1 MASGCVNCGTSH
13 DLRTDCPGSVTT
25 MGPERRSA
33 HVRVRTERG
42 IETVRVLIAPSPGGW
57 RARIASD
64 PNVLWT
70 VPGGRSTLKFWGG
83 SPQEVE
89 KRAIEFIEDHF
100 ARRSSRGSAGDA
112 APEARQSASLG
123 RPLRSASFAKRKPAR
138 LPVRYGAARPAELG
152 ATANLSEEGMF
163 ITSRSPLN
171 AGIPIR
177 VHVEI
182 RGASVQVSGL
192 VMWSRRWPES
202 GRPAGMGVRLLCPPP
217 AYCSFVESL
226 P

>member
-1 MASGCVNCGTSH
+1 MASGCVNCGTLH
-13 DLRTDCPGSVTT
+13 DRRTDCPGTIT
-25 MGPERRSA
+25 AMGPERRSA
-33 HVRVRTERG
+33 SVRVRTERG
-42 IETVRVLIAPSPGGW
+42 IETVRVLIAPTPGGW

-89 KRAIEFIEDHF
+89 EQAIEFIEEHC
-100 ARRSSRGSAGDA
+100 ARRWSRGSAGAA
-112 APEARQSASLG
+112 APETGQSASLG
-123 RPLRSASFAKRKPAR
+123 RPLRSAALAKRKPAR
-138 LPVRYGAARPAELG
+138 LPARYGVARPSELG

-163 ITSRSPLN
+163 ITSRCPLN
-171 AGIPIR
+171 AGTPIR

-192 VMWSRRWPES
+192 VMWSRRRPEP